1 MAAELGFDQQH
12 VFKLRLAGLLHD
24 VGKIGVPDSILQK
37 PGPLTEEE
45 YAVMKTHPALG
56 AHILSAAERRAEAS
70 WVMRHHERP
79 DGKGYPTGIS
89 DVPLEASIIAV
100 ADAFEAMISQRP
112 YREPRPVEEALEEL
126 SRCSGTQFDSR
137 CVAALERV
145 RGRSG
150 QTAGHRQVDQGK
162 RPVPLGAAAA

>member
-1 MAAELGFDQQH
+1 MAAELGFEQQH

-56 AHILSAAERRAEAS
+56 AHILGAAERRAEAN
-70 WVMRHHERP
+70 WVLRHHERP
-79 DGKGYPTGIS
+79 DGKGYPNGIS

-126 SRCSGTQFDSR
+126 SRCSGTQFDPR

-145 RGRSG
+145 LGRSG
-150 QTAGHRQVDQGK
+150 RTAGHRQVDQGK
-162 RPVPLGAAAA
+162 LPVPLGAAAA

>member
-1 MAAELGFDQQH
+1 
-12 VFKLRLAGLLHD
+12 LLHD

-56 AHILSAAERRAEAS
+56 AHILGAAERRAEAN
-70 WVMRHHERP
+70 WVLHHHERP
-79 DGKGYPTGIS
+79 DGKGYPNGVS

-100 ADAFEAMISQRP
+100 ADAFEAMISKRP

-126 SRCSGTQFDSR
+126 LRCSGTQFDPR
-137 CVAALERV
+137 CVSALERV
-145 RGRSG
+145 LGPSGR
-150 QTAGHRQVDQGK
+150 TAGPTQVDQGK
-162 RPVPLGAAAA
+162 RPVRLGAAAA